1 MAESYR
7 AAECRD
13 YAACMRALRNL
24 VRMAW
29 RRLRWQRGL
38 ELAAPGLL
46 VAAGVAVAAL
56 LVSRWMRL
64 EGWWIAAAGGCAA
77 GAALMWALGRVRPVP
92 SERGAA
98 IEIDARLGLEG
109 RIASALA
116 LDGREDPFARAA
128 VEDGARLA
136 TDPSVLV
143 RARRAF
149 RVSMPARMAWVPVA
163 WFAFALLAW
172 MVPTRAVSSQEQ
184 PSDNATTSREELEV
198 RASEAENR
206 VQEAVQILAESPE
219 AQQELKELL
228 QEFATTPPPAV
239 PGDSAGGRDAKQR
252 EAEALQRAAALEQR
266 LSEALDAPEL
276 EASQELQDFLAALP
290 NLPNVDPALLESL
303 KTGQMEAAMQ
313 ALEKLAKDAAGGD
326 PKRAEA
332 ARKSLESLAQAI
344 ERAEA
349 AGSRSMAAALEKA
362 GLDAKLAQD
371 PAGAAQA
378 IEEAAKAG
386 AISKEQAQALQK
398 QAQAQQQAQQQK
410 KELARSMRECK
421 NGSSE
426 SARRQL
432 SRQQAAQRM
441 QATLQMA
448 MQQCNSPGQA
458 GWSMPWTRGKSSKSN
473 SGGSGGGKGSGSGGS
488 GKPGQSGAPDTNGR
502 TDAIPDG
509 KLANK
514 QESAGDG
521 SLLDDAA
528 ARDFVRA
535 EGPPSGTSNRQI
547 QAVAAKVAA
556 GLEEGSE
563 EDPVPG
569 RLKQAHK
576 RYFEQWKKRLEE
588 KGAGAPPSTP

>member
-7 AAECRD
+7 ADECLD

-24 VRMAW
+24 VRLVW

-46 VAAGVAVAAL
+46 VASAVAMVVL
-56 LVSRWMRL
+56 LCTRWARI
-64 EGWWIAAAGGCAA
+64 EAWWIAALAGIGA
-77 GAALMWALGRVRPVP
+77 GAALAWALGRLRPAP
-92 SERGAA
+92 SMRGAA
-98 IEIDARLGLEG
+98 IELDTRLALEG
-109 RIASALA
+109 RVASALA
-116 LDGREDPFARAA
+116 LDGRDDPFARAA
-128 VEDGARLA
+128 VEDGARVA
-136 TDPSVLV
+136 TDPAVLA

-149 RVSMPARMAWVPVA
+149 RIAMPPRMAWVPVA
-163 WFAFALLAW
+163 WCAFALLAW
-172 MVPTRAVSSQEQ
+172 MVPTRAAQKQEQ
-184 PSDNATTSREELEV
+184 AVEIATASREELEE
-198 RASEAENR
+198 RAAEAETR
-206 VQEAVQILAESPE
+206 VQEAVQTLADSPE
-219 AQQELKELL
+219 AQEQLKELL
-228 QEFATTPPPAV
+228 QEFAATPPPAAA
-239 PGDSAGGRDAKQR
+239 GESANGRDAKQR

-266 LSEALDAPEL
+266 LSEALDSPEL

-290 NLPNVDPALLESL
+290 DLPNVDPGLLEAL
-303 KTGQMEAAMQ
+303 KTGQMDAAMQ

-326 PKRAEA
+326 PKKAEA

-349 AGSRSMAAALEKA
+349 AGSKSMAAALEKA
-362 GLDAKLAQD
+362 GLDPKLAQD
-371 PAGAAQA
+371 PAAAAKA
-378 IEEAAKAG
+378 IEEAAKKG
-386 AISKEQAQALQK
+386 EISKEQAQALQK
-398 QAQAQQQAQQQK
+398 QAQAQQQSQQQK
-410 KELARSMRECK
+410 KELAKSMRECK
-421 NGSSE
+421 NGSCE

-448 MQQCNSPGQA
+448 MQQCNSPGAA
-458 GWSMPWTRGKSSKSN
+458 GWSMPWTRSKSSK
-473 SGGSGGGKGSGSGGS
+473 SGGSGGGKGSGQGGG
-488 GKPGQSGAPDTNGR
+488 GKPGQGGAPETNGR

-509 KLANK
+509 KLANN

-535 EGPPSGTSNRQI
+535 EGLPSATSNKQI

-576 RYFEQWKKRLEE
+576 RYFEQWKKRLDE
-588 KGAGAPPSTP
+588 KGAGTPPSTP

>member
-1 MAESYR
+1 MQESYR
-7 AAECRD
+7 ATGGRD
-13 YAACMRALRNL
+13 YAARMRALRNL

-46 VAAGVAVAAL
+46 VASGVAMCAL
-56 LVSRWMRL
+56 LILRWMRVD
-64 EGWWIAAAGGCAA
+64 GWWMAVVVGVGAGAIAA
-77 GAALMWALGRVRPVP
+77 WALGRARPWP

-98 IEIDARLGLEG
+98 IEIDTRLGLEG
-109 RIASALA
+109 RVASALA

-128 VEDGARLA
+128 VEDGSRLA
-136 TDPSVLV
+136 TDPAF
-143 RARRAF
+143 RARVRRAF
-149 RVSMPARMAWVPVA
+149 GFSIPQRMAWVPVA
-163 WFAFALLAW
+163 WSAFALLAW
-172 MVPTRAVSSQEQ
+172 MVPTRAMPKSEPTEQ
-184 PSDNATTSREELEV
+184 ISTASREELEV
-198 RASEAENR
+198 RADEAEAR
-206 VQEAVQILAESPE
+206 VQEAVQILSQSAE
-219 AQQELKELL
+219 AQEDLKQLL
-228 QEFATTPPPAV
+228 QEFAATPPPAM

-266 LSEALDAPEL
+266 LSDALDAPEF
-276 EASQELQDFLAALP
+276 EALP
-290 NLPNVDPALLESL
+290 NLPDVDPGLLEAL
-303 KTGQMEAAMQ
+303 KTGQLDAAMQ

-326 PKRAEA
+326 PTKAEA
-332 ARKSLESLAQAI
+332 ARKSLEALAKAI
-344 ERAEA
+344 ERADA
-349 AGSRSMAAALEKA
+349 AGSSSLAAALEKA
-362 GLDAKLAQD
+362 GLDSKLAQD
-371 PAGAAQA
+371 PAAAAKA

-386 AISKEQAQALQK
+386 TISKEQAQALQK

-410 KELARSMRECK
+410 KELAKSMRECK
-421 NGSSE
+421 SGSCE

-432 SRQQAAQRM
+432 SRQQASQRM

-448 MQQCNSPGQA
+448 MQQCNSPGAA
-458 GWSMPWTRGKSSKSN
+458 GWSMPWTRSKSSKSGG
-473 SGGSGGGKGSGSGGS
+473 SGAGKGSGGGGG
-488 GKPGQSGAPDTNGR
+488 GKPGQSGTPETDGR

-509 KLANK
+509 KLASQ

-521 SLLDDAA
+521 SLLGDAA

-535 EGPPSGTSNRQI
+535 EGLPSGTSNKQI

-576 RYFEQWKKRLEE
+576 RYFEQWKKRLDE
-588 KGAGAPPSTP
+588 KGAGAAPSTP